1 MQNRECIVFE
11 RTRDTD
17 QRIHEPCAC
26 LWVPCSSRLQPI
38 VGVDHFYHTWYLS
51 HLPAVFFL
59 LHALRKIITQ
69 QIFCLWSKII
79 RKASL
84 AQHIFFRFQK
94 RPNVSLY
101 VEYSR
106 TWRWFSEDFQFPYKT
121 TKFYAKW
128 LVRNLGQK
136 RELQYLE
143 NLLLNVGIS
152 NSLCSRTV

>member
-11 RTRDTD
+11 RTRDID

-26 LWVPCSSRLQPI
+26 LWVPCSSRHQPI
-38 VGVDHFYHTWYLS
+38 VGWIISILHDICRICPLC
-51 HLPAVFFL
+51 FFL
-59 LHALRKIITQ
+59 LHAAKKNNNGANFL
-69 QIFCLWSKII
+69 CLWSKII
-79 RKASL
+79 RKASS
-84 AQHIFFRFQK
+84 AQHIFFHFKK
-94 RPNVSLY
+94 RPNISLY

-106 TWRWFSEDFQFPYKT
+106 TWSWFSEDFQFAYKT

-143 NLLLNVGIS
+143 
-152 NSLCSRTV
+152 TFAA